1 MSWPLPKPPIPLPLT
16 IQAGGEEVLKVWG
29 WEPVRCYEVAEV
41 RWSKLSDM
49 CVTADNKLLAGST
62 REAMVAAWSV
72 DLSTFRPLSGDDSVA
87 TPVGFRD
94 GIPHALLKD
103 PAPATLAMGAAS
115 APPGAFAT
123 ARHPEPRP
131 KPAALEPPRTAG
143 DRAQEGR
150 QEARQAAA
158 KADREMAAAAR
169 VEREAAA
176 AARAEREAAAAAR
189 APPPQPRQQPAAAE
203 RPPRRP
209 PSAGAVTVGTSAA
222 DLETCDPNSTVGV
235 KQQIAGFKAAL
246 AAAKSSTRLSTGGA
260 AAGGAPSGGA
270 AAIAAAQARRNIE
283 LGYTPGGL
291 HKDMST
297 SMGDSLMLG
306 GNAGG
311 GGDAQT
317 AGLLETAQLPPA
329 RYQPPQPAAR
339 APAARAAAAG
349 AESAERASGSS
360 GVPATR
366 EVPLGLDPAAFL
378 PKHAPS
384 AGASREEEARLVA
397 SLLQQGP
404 TQASCL
410 QSRLASLRVLRRYW
424 AAGDVKAMV
433 GQLAY
438 LDDLS
443 LLVDL
448 LHAGAVL
455 HPSLDLEGALLLLPL
470 LVRLAASQF
479 EHHQLAALDALQ
491 SLLASFGAVIAGTR
505 EAPRA
510 VGVDLSREDRRRRCD
525 DCHEQFVAL
534 QPHARRLASDG
545 GRAQPAAAEL
555 LVAMRTQLGIEG

>member
-1 MSWPLPKPPIPLPLT
+1 
-16 IQAGGEEVLKVWG
+16 
-29 WEPVRCYEVAEV
+29 VRCYEVAEV

-72 DLSTFRPLSGDDSVA
+72 DLSTFRPLSGDESVA

-131 KPAALEPPRTAG
+131 KPPAPEPPRTAG
-143 DRAQEGR
+143 ERALEGR

-189 APPPQPRQQPAAAE
+189 APQQQPRQQPAAAE
-203 RPPRRP
+203 RPPRQP
-209 PSAGAVTVGTSAA
+209 PSAGAATAGTAAA

-246 AAAKSSTRLSTGGA
+246 AAAKGSSRLSTGSG

-270 AAIAAAQARRNIE
+270 AVMAAAQARRNVE

-297 SMGDSLMLG
+297 SMGDSLLLG

-317 AGLLETAQLPPA
+317 LGVLETVGRRVELQQQELVSLYPSLLPPSLPPPPIHPCLSLSQQAQLPPA

-339 APAARAAAAG
+339 VPARAATAG
-349 AESAERASGSS
+349 AESSERASGSS

-366 EVPLGLDPAAFL
+366 EVPICTL
-378 PKHAPS
+378 
-384 AGASREEEARLVA
+384 
-397 SLLQQGP
+397 SL
-404 TQASCL
+404 
-410 QSRLASLRVLRRYW
+410 SRLR
-424 AAGDVKAMV
+424 G
-433 GQLAY
+433 
-438 LDDLS
+438 
-443 LLVDL
+443 
-448 LHAGAVL
+448 
-455 HPSLDLEGALLLLPL
+455 PL
-470 LVRLAASQF
+470 LCPLCP
-479 EHHQLAALDALQ
+479 ALPAL
-491 SLLASFGAVIAGTR
+491 S
-505 EAPRA
+505 AP
-510 VGVDLSREDRRRRCD
+510 LC
-525 DCHEQFVAL
+525 
-534 QPHARRLASDG
+534 
-545 GRAQPAAAEL
+545 
-555 LVAMRTQLGIEG
+555 T

>member
-1 MSWPLPKPPIPLPLT
+1 
-16 IQAGGEEVLKVWG
+16 V
-29 WEPVRCYEVAEV
+29 
-41 RWSKLSDM
+41 
-49 CVTADNKLLAGST
+49 
-62 REAMVAAWSV
+62 
-72 DLSTFRPLSGDDSVA
+72 
-87 TPVGFRD
+87 
-94 GIPHALLKD
+94 
-103 PAPATLAMGAAS
+103 
-115 APPGAFAT
+115 
-123 ARHPEPRP
+123 
-131 KPAALEPPRTAG
+131 
-143 DRAQEGR
+143 
-150 QEARQAAA
+150 
-158 KADREMAAAAR
+158 
-169 VEREAAA
+169 
-176 AARAEREAAAAAR
+176 
-189 APPPQPRQQPAAAE
+189 
-203 RPPRRP
+203 
-209 PSAGAVTVGTSAA
+209 
-222 DLETCDPNSTVGV
+222 
-235 KQQIAGFKAAL
+235 
-246 AAAKSSTRLSTGGA
+246 
-260 AAGGAPSGGA
+260 
-270 AAIAAAQARRNIE
+270 E

-297 SMGDSLMLG
+297 SMGDSLLLGGNAGG

-317 AGLLETAQLPPA
+317 LGLLETAQLPPA
-329 RYQPPQPAAR
+329 RYQPPPPAAR
-339 APAARAAAAG
+339 VPARAAAAG

-378 PKHAPS
+378 PKHPARGAPA
-384 AGASREEEARLVA
+384 AGASREEEAQLVA

-525 DCHEQFVAL
+525 DCHEHFVAL

-555 LVAMRTQLGIEG
+555 LVAMRTQLGIGP

>member
-1 MSWPLPKPPIPLPLT
+1 MT

-49 CVTADNKLLAGST
+49 CVTTDNKLLAGST

-72 DLSTFRPLSGDDSVA
+72 DLSTFRPLSGDESVA

-103 PAPATLAMGAAS
+103 PTPATLVTGAAS
-115 APPGAFAT
+115 APPGAFAM

-131 KPAALEPPRTAG
+131 KPPAPEPPRTAG
-143 DRAQEGR
+143 ERAQEGR

-189 APPPQPRQQPAAAE
+189 APPQQPRPQPAAAE

-209 PSAGAVTVGTSAA
+209 PSAGAATAGTAA
-222 DLETCDPNSTVGV
+222 TDLETCDPNSTVGV

-270 AAIAAAQARRNIE
+270 AVIAAAQARRNVE

-297 SMGDSLMLG
+297 SMGDSLLLG

-317 AGLLETAQLPPA
+317 LGLLETVGRRVQLQQQELISLYPSLLPPSLLPPSPPLPPPPIHPCLSLPPNRHSCHPRDTSRRRQRHACPRELRRPA
-329 RYQPPQPAAR
+329 RRVLSVPR
-339 APAARAAAAG
+339 GAAACPPPVRCR
-349 AESAERASGSS
+349 SA
-360 GVPATR
+360 P
-366 EVPLGLDPAAFL
+366 FL
-378 PKHAPS
+378 
-384 AGASREEEARLVA
+384 
-397 SLLQQGP
+397 
-404 TQASCL
+404 
-410 QSRLASLRVLRRYW
+410 
-424 AAGDVKAMV
+424 
-433 GQLAY
+433 
-438 LDDLS
+438 
-443 LLVDL
+443 
-448 LHAGAVL
+448 
-455 HPSLDLEGALLLLPL
+455 
-470 LVRLAASQF
+470 
-479 EHHQLAALDALQ
+479 
-491 SLLASFGAVIAGTR
+491 
-505 EAPRA
+505 
-510 VGVDLSREDRRRRCD
+510 
-525 DCHEQFVAL
+525 
-534 QPHARRLASDG
+534 
-545 GRAQPAAAEL
+545 
-555 LVAMRTQLGIEG
+555 

>member
-1 MSWPLPKPPIPLPLT
+1 MKKVGRQRVAVP
-16 IQAGGEEVLKVWG
+16 EEERRAK
-29 WEPVRCYEVAEV
+29 
-41 RWSKLSDM
+41 DI
-49 CVTADNKLLAGST
+49 
-62 REAMVAAWSV
+62 AAV
-72 DLSTFRPLSGDDSVA
+72 
-87 TPVGFRD
+87 
-94 GIPHALLKD
+94 
-103 PAPATLAMGAAS
+103 
-115 APPGAFAT
+115 
-123 ARHPEPRP
+123 RHPEI
-131 KPAALEPPRTAG
+131 
-143 DRAQEGR
+143 R
-150 QEARQAAA
+150 QIVTRCIV
-158 KADREMAAAAR
+158 DDD
-169 VEREAAA
+169 
-176 AARAEREAAAAAR
+176 AARATAAAIVKICHLLLLLHPTVPVPRPEAAEEATQDLEPVSLTQVFVKGLTGKTIMVEAQPTDTVRALKGKIAEVDGMPPVEKQRLVLGGRQLEDRFTLVDYNIEHESVLHLALRQTAEAAEPEPASEPEPQPELGEEELARREARKQAKKQRRAEEKAAR
-189 APPPQPRQQPAAAE
+189 ARE
-203 RPPRRP
+203 
-209 PSAGAVTVGTSAA
+209 
-222 DLETCDPNSTVGV
+222 
-235 KQQIAGFKAAL
+235 
-246 AAAKSSTRLSTGGA
+246 
-260 AAGGAPSGGA
+260 A

-306 GNAGG
+306 GNAGS

-329 RYQPPQPAAR
+329 RYQPPPPAAR
-339 APAARAAAAG
+339 VPARAAAAG

-525 DCHEQFVAL
+525 DCHEHFVAL

-555 LVAMRTQLGIEG
+555 LVAMRTQLGIGP